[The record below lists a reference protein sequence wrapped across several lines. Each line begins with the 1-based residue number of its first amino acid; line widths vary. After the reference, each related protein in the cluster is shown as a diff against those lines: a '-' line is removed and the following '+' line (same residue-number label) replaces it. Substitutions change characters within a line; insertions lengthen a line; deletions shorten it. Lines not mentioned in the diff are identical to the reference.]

1 MPGKEEVSMRKRFTA
16 LLVLTITAFPL
27 FAKGGQEPDAPF
39 NDHALVA
46 VHRIHL
52 REVVRIGVPADNAPF
67 SYVDAKGVWQG
78 YDVYFARRIAKEI
91 LDSKEKYLR
100 LVPVSYENW
109 VEYLESDQVDIVLPG
124 FVPSPEQTALAELAL
139 PYRKAGGRLISPA
152 VRKGNS
158 ELQLWLNDVISRRIE
173 DDFFHK
179 NYEATLRPVYGT
191 TSDPETVVIERGRAE

>member
-1 MPGKEEVSMRKRFTA
+1 MCKRFMTLLILTITA
-16 LLVLTITAFPL
+16 LITAFPL
-27 FAKGGQEPDAPF
+27 FANGEQESDAPF

-52 REVVRIGVPADNAPF
+52 REVVRIGIPADNAPF

-100 LVPVSYENW
+100 LVPVTRDNW
-109 VEYLESDQVDIVLPG
+109 IDYLATDKVDIVLPG
-124 FVPSPEQTALAELAL
+124 FVPGPEQTTLADFAL
-139 PYRKAGGRLISPA
+139 PYRKVRDALIAPA
-152 VRKGNS
+152 VRKGNG
-158 ELQLWLNDVISRRIE
+158 ELVLWLNDVITRRIE

-179 NYEATLRPVYGT
+179 DYEATLRPVYGT
-191 TSDPETVVIERGRAE
+191 TANAETVVIERGKVK